1 METTTPKILYFF
13 WLNYL
18 FYQNNVYLCIVKGW
32 KQQDNIK
39 SLYIMTT
46 AYYNANI
53 AMLNANLAEV
63 ETIINDIENHKGLM
77 EFKEEK
83 LQRCNRLKNDILN
96 HINRLNIEFNK

>member
-1 METTTPKILYFF
+1 MQYFNKIICYFK
-13 WLNYL
+13 NI
-18 FYQNNVYLCIVKGW
+18 VYICIKTQG
-32 KQQDNIK
+32 QQIK
-39 SLYIMTT
+39 SLYTMTT
-46 AYYNANI
+46 AYYNATI

>member
-1 METTTPKILYFF
+1 METPTLQHFGKIICYFKNIVYICIKKQGQQQNLYT
-13 WLNYL
+13 
-18 FYQNNVYLCIVKGW
+18 
-32 KQQDNIK
+32 
-39 SLYIMTT
+39 MTT

>member
-1 METTTPKILYFF
+1 MTTTE
-13 WLNYL
+13 
-18 FYQNNVYLCIVKGW
+18 
-32 KQQDNIK
+32 QQIK
-39 SLYIMTT
+39 SLYTMTT

-53 AMLNANLAEV
+53 AMLNANLTEV
-63 ETIINDIENHKGLM
+63 ETIINDIEDHKGLM